1 MSLVWLVIGLV
12 IFLGAHSVR
21 IFAEEWRKAQI
32 ERIGHQRWKGLYS
45 LVSLVGFGL
54 IVWGYA
60 IARSHPVALWHP
72 LSWTRHAAAL
82 LTIITFVLWTAA
94 YVPGNRIKATLAH
107 PMILGVKVWALAH
120 LISNGGLADVILFG
134 AFLVWAVLD
143 FRAARK
149 RDRAAGTLYP
159 GGSARRDLL
168 TVAIG
173 LIAWWLFA
181 QYLHG
186 WLIGVRPF
194 G

>member
-1 MSLVWLVIGLV
+1 MSLAGLIVGLV

-21 IFAEEWRKAQI
+21 IFAEPWRTRQI
-32 ERIGHQRWKGLYS
+32 ARLGQQRWKGLYS
-45 LVSLVGFGL
+45 LVSLAGFAL
-54 IVWGYA
+54 IVWGYGVSRA
-60 IARSHPVALWHP
+60 DPVNLWDP
-72 LSWTRHAAAL
+72 PAWTRHAAAL

-94 YVPGNRIKATLAH
+94 YVPGNRIKAALGH

-120 LISNGGLADVILFG
+120 LISNGGLADVVLFG

-143 FRAARK
+143 FRAARQ
-149 RDRAAGTLYP
+149 RDRAAGTRYP
-159 GGSARRDLL
+159 SGSVGRDLSTL
-168 TVAIG
+168 VIG
-173 LIAWWLFA
+173 LIAWWAFA